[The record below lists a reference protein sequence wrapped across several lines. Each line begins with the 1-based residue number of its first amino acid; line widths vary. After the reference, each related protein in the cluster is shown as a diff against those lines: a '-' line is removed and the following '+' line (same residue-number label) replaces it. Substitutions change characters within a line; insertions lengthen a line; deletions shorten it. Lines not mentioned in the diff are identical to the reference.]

1 LRYFS
6 SREIFIFLVS
16 LDVIFV
22 KSLYDDL
29 STDRNRDLFLDF
41 VVDELMEKGE
51 VNYYEGVSNESI

>member
-1 LRYFS
+1 MRYFS